1 MKESLRREIV
11 VVLVGIG
18 MLVGVFSGCMEET
31 VKSNNAPVADFEWS
45 PETVVVNETV
55 QFTSTSSDADG
66 DSLTYT
72 WDFGD
77 GSALSSEKD
86 PTHIYTKVGLYNVTL
101 KVSDGTDNDTI
112 TKTVNVGVKVTTNEA
127 PTADFTYVVT
137 NLTVVFTDNSTDDS
151 NISAWAWDFDGD
163 GVVDNTTQNP
173 TYTYAAAGT
182 YNVTLTV
189 TDDDETTPL
198 TGTVTK
204 EITVTD

>member
-112 TKTVNVGVKVTTNEA
+112 TKTVNVGVKVATNEA
-127 PTADFTYVVT
+127 PTANFTYAIN
-137 NLTVVFTDNSTDDS
+137 NLTVNFTDLSNDTDGNIVNWTWDFGDG
-151 NISAWAWDFDGD
+151 NISYE
-163 GVVDNTTQNP
+163 QNP
-173 TYTYAAAGT
+173 MHTYATAGT

-204 EITVTD
+204 EITVTE